1 MTRQADHPVPTIPP
15 VGMTRNE
22 TEERLLDEA
31 LTLFAAKGFAA
42 TSVRE
47 IIEAAGVTRPVLYYY
62 CDSKQELFERVVR
75 WKHEAAYRELQST
88 LTAARSVGP
97 RLRAIATGT
106 FAFCAADPR
115 VPQLMFQTTFGP
127 VVSELAG
134 FLQSMADMRFG
145 IVSGVM
151 RDAVEAG
158 ELHGGNAESLAL
170 VFCSIIDYHA
180 NCLARMPD
188 AHKQLT
194 PELAESLVD
203 TFLFGVSTGRR
214 RTPRLPQT
222 VSSGPSAR

>member
-1 MTRQADHPVPTIPP
+1 MTKLTDDRATKTPP
-15 VGMTRNE
+15 AGVTRNE

-62 CDSKQELFERVVR
+62 CDSKQDLFERVVK
-75 WKHEAAYRELQST
+75 WKHEAAYRELEAA
-88 LTAARSVGP
+88 LTSARSVRS

-115 VPQLMFQTTFGP
+115 VPQLMFQSTFGP
-127 VVSELAG
+127 VVSELTG

-151 RDAVEAG
+151 QDAVEAG
-158 ELHGGNAESLAL
+158 ELQGGDAASLAL

-194 PELAESLVD
+194 PELGESLVD
-203 TFLFGVSTGRR
+203 AFLFGVATGRR
-214 RTPRLPQT
+214 RTPRLPKT
-222 VSSGPSAR
+222 VSRRQSDR